1 MTGSF
6 LPKAPWLSF
15 AISTPNTIS
24 RKSSSRSSLPT
35 TSPRRPTDMSL
46 RNVGIVYRKELTE
59 ALRDRRTLI
68 STIVVPLFLFP
79 VLSVGFGALAVSL
92 VGKAK
97 EEVPKVMLRGGNDS
111 PSVVEGLKKLDKI
124 QIVPDTADW
133 KDQIINKEIR
143 AAVEIPAGFQSDVAE
158 QKSDTV
164 KVYNYEG
171 EMKSEFATE
180 KVETYMKEYRDRV
193 VKDRLAAKNLPET
206 VLKPFEVTR
215 ENVAPPEKVSGAAF
229 GGIIGYMVILL
240 CMTGAMYPAM
250 DLTAGEKERGT
261 METILSSPI
270 SRMHLVLGKFFLILT
285 AALSTAALS
294 VLSMGL
300 SFNVLGHYTGQAGKG
315 GSEAAALV
323 LKLGPKTV
331 LSVFLMALPVA
342 VLFSAVLMTI
352 ALFAK
357 TYKEAQSYLTPMTF
371 VVIIP
376 AIAAMLPGVELTP
389 KLSLIPILAVS
400 LLCKELVAGTYHWN
414 FIAIIFTS
422 TCVYAAAALFIAI
435 KMFQRESVLFR
446 S

>member
-1 MTGSF
+1 
-6 LPKAPWLSF
+6 
-15 AISTPNTIS
+15 
-24 RKSSSRSSLPT
+24 
-35 TSPRRPTDMSL
+35 MSL

-59 ALRDRRTLI
+59 AIRDRRTVI
-68 STIVVPLFLFP
+68 STILVPLLLFP
-79 VLSVGFGALAVSL
+79 VLSVGFGSLAVML

-97 EEVPKVMLRGGNDS
+97 EEVPKVMLRGGEDS
-111 PSVVEGLKKLDKI
+111 PEVVAGLQKLDKI
-124 QIVPDTADW
+124 EIVPATPNW

-143 AAVEIPAGFQSDVAE
+143 AAVEIPAGFQADVAQ
-158 QKSDTV
+158 QKSETV
-164 KVYNYEG
+164 KIYNYEG
-171 EMKSEFATE
+171 ELKSEFASDKIE
-180 KVETYMKEYRDRV
+180 KYLKSYSDNV
-193 VKDRLAAKNLPET
+193 VKERLAAKNLPVD
-206 VLKPFEVTR
+206 VLKPFEMKR

-270 SRMHLVLGKFFLILT
+270 SRTHLVLGKFFLILT
-285 AALSTAALS
+285 AALGTAALS
-294 VLSMGL
+294 VLSMGI
-300 SFNVLGHYTGQAGKG
+300 SFNVLSHYTGKTEG
-315 GSEAAALV
+315 GRAAAAGFILH
-323 LKLGPKTV
+323 LGPKTV
-331 LSVFLMALPVA
+331 ASVFLMALPIA

-371 VVIIP
+371 IVIVP
-376 AIAAMLPGVELTP
+376 AIASMLPGVELTS
-389 KLSLIPILAVS
+389 KLALIPILSTS

-414 FIAIIFTS
+414 LIALIFSS
-422 TCVYAAAALFIAI
+422 TCVYAAVALFIAI